1 MEKLRS
7 LIIQHHRWSGL
18 TEYIDRIE
26 ASASIDF
33 SLALENSKA
42 MIETISKELCQAN
55 GVLLKNEDFHQIV
68 KCAFSALG
76 YSNSNNVSQI
86 SRSLTTIA
94 LQVGTLRNQISP
106 TSHGRTL
113 DELKNR
119 NSQFDEM
126 TKDFLIDSTLSI
138 AIFLIR
144 AFEERK
150 SAVESQAVPNEVTI
164 PAYEDNEVFN
174 SFWDDTFGDFV
185 MGEYSYPASE
195 ILFNMELDAYQLECE
210 AFLES
215 ENDIAEGKA

>member
-1 MEKLRS
+1 MKKLRS
-7 LIIQHHRWSGL
+7 LIVQHHRWNGL
-18 TEYIDRIE
+18 SEYIDRIE

-55 GVLLKNEDFHQIV
+55 GVVLKNDDFHQIV
-68 KCAFSALG
+68 KSAFSALG
-76 YSNSNNVSQI
+76 YSNSNNVGQI

-138 AIFLIR
+138 AVFLIR

-150 SAVESQAVPNEVTI
+150 SAVELQTISDEETI
-164 PAYEDNEVFN
+164 PAYEDNEEFN
-174 SFWDDTFGDFV
+174 DFWDESFGEFE
-185 MGEYSYPASE
+185 MGEYSYTASE
-195 ILFNMELDAYQLECE
+195 IFYNVDLPAYQTEYKN
-210 AFLES
+210 FVES
-215 ENDIAEGKA
+215 KGDD

>member
-1 MEKLRS
+1 MEKLRA
-7 LIIQHHRWSGL
+7 LVLQHHRWSGL
-18 TEYIDRIE
+18 SEYIDRIE

-55 GVLLKNEDFHQIV
+55 DVVLKNEDFHQIV
-68 KCAFSALG
+68 RCAFSALG

-138 AIFLIR
+138 AVFLIR

-150 SAVESQAVPNEVTI
+150 STVESKTI
-164 PAYEDNEVFN
+164 SDEETMPAYEDNEEFN
-174 SFWDDTFGDFV
+174 DFWDESFGEFA
-185 MGEYSYPASE
+185 MGEYSYTASE
-195 ILFNMELDAYQLECE
+195 IFYNVDLPAYQTEYKI
-210 AFLES
+210 FLES
-215 ENDIAEGKA
+215 EGDE

>member
-1 MEKLRS
+1 MEKLRA
-7 LIIQHHRWSGL
+7 LVFQHHRWSGL
-18 TEYIDRIE
+18 SEYIDRIE
-26 ASASIDF
+26 ASVSIDF

-55 GVLLKNEDFHQIV
+55 GVVLKNEDFHQIV
-68 KCAFSALG
+68 RCAFSALG
-76 YSNSNNVSQI
+76 YSNSNNLSQI

-94 LQVGTLRNQISP
+94 LQVGTLRNQVSP

-138 AIFLIR
+138 AVFLIR

-150 SAVESQAVPNEVTI
+150 SSVELQTISDEETI
-164 PAYEDNEVFN
+164 PAYEDNEEFN
-174 SFWDDTFGDFV
+174 DFWDESFGDFE
-185 MGEYSYPASE
+185 MGEYSYTASE
-195 ILFNMELDAYQLECE
+195 IFYNVDLPAYQTEYKT
-210 AFLES
+210 FLES
-215 ENDIAEGKA
+215 EGDE